1 MKLAALRPTIRFEK
15 KWPEIIASLLHAAVF
30 ILGGMLLA
38 RWIWLLFSPTVLVM
52 PPALEQA
59 ASSQSA
65 TILAAHWFTPKTGGI
80 AIAAPSTVN
89 FKLVGIYAATGN
101 RAGVIKTGG
110 NKITDSQTGDS
121 QTSDNKQG
129 FAVFK
134 LADGKQKSV
143 LLHQEITAG
152 IHLQAI
158 KQEAVE
164 VGQEG
169 STQTITLESRQ
180 SATATPAKTGMHF

>member
-15 KWPEIIASLLHAAVF
+15 KWPEIIASLLHALVF

-38 RWIWLLFSPTVLVM
+38 RWIWLLFSPTVLIM
-52 PPALEQA
+52 PPASEQA
-59 ASSQSA
+59 ASSQSS
-65 TILAAHWFTPKTGGI
+65 TILAAHWFTPKNGGI

-89 FKLVGIYAATGN
+89 FKLVGIYAATASNIGN
-101 RAGVIKTGG
+101 SK
-110 NKITDSQTGDS
+110 TGDS
-121 QTSDNKQG
+121 KQG

-143 LLHQEITAG
+143 LIHQEITAG
-152 IHLQAI
+152 IALQAI

-164 VGQEG
+164 VGQDG
-169 STQTITLESRQ
+169 STQTITLESRK

>member
-38 RWIWLLFSPTVLVM
+38 RWIWLLFSPTVLIM
-52 PPALEQA
+52 PPASEQA

-89 FKLVGIYAATGN
+89 FKLVGIYAATG
-101 RAGVIKTGG
+101 
-110 NKITDSQTGDS
+110 SQAGDS
-121 QTSDNKQG
+121 KQG